1 MVFDA
6 ISNLAVNILTIKEKY
21 AKKAVIFSSCR
32 AETGATMIA
41 VNIAI
46 ALSYTGQKTLL
57 IDADLKKGSILEN
70 GLCDYLRGE
79 TGLKDVIRPS
89 NLENLDF
96 APSGARIESPA
107 MLMCSDK
114 MKEFMELAKNSYEY
128 VIING
133 PPVATAQDAAAMFM
147 NTDGIVLVC
156 SLNETTKR
164 QMAVARNVISPYSD
178 KYYGIVVNSM
188 EEKRYIKLYSRRN
201 MNPSSDR
208 FYGIAAGPMAEN
220 PFNERSEQQSGSGN
234 GNGNGN
240 GSGNGSSSNNGS
252 SNNGSSTSRSRSRSS
267 SSSDIDS
274 RSDSSNG
281 SSNGSGNGSG
291 SNSNSSSSSRN
302 SSSNRRKTQS

>member
-6 ISNLAVNILTIKEKY
+6 ISNLAVNILTVKKKY

-41 VNIAI
+41 VNVAI

-57 IDADLKKGSILEN
+57 VDADLKKGSILEN
-70 GLCDYLRGE
+70 GLCDYLRGD
-79 TGLKDVIRPS
+79 TVLKEVIRPS
-89 NLENLDF
+89 NLLNLDF

-114 MKEFMELAKNSYEY
+114 MKEFIELAKSSYEY

-133 PPVATAQDAAAMFM
+133 PPVATSQDASAMFM

-164 QMAVARNVISPYSD
+164 QMSVARSVISPYAD

-208 FYGIAAGPMAEN
+208 FNGIASYPIKEN
-220 PFNERSEQQSGSGN
+220 PFAEPSTPQ
-234 GNGNGN
+234 GN
-240 GSGNGSSSNNGS
+240 GSGGSGSSDGS
-252 SNNGSSTSRSRSRSS
+252 GGRSGS
-267 SSSDIDS
+267 
-274 RSDSSNG
+274 SDSSG
-281 SSNGSGNGSG
+281 SSGGGRSGNSDSSG
-291 SNSNSSSSSRN
+291 DSSSGDSSSGDGKSSSKG
-302 SSSNRRKTQS
+302 SSSNRRRTHS